1 MYSVYADNQKLDIKF
16 QLNIYKLNYKITK
29 RRHVHDFKK
38 ESKLYGDKLYND
50 KRI

>member
-1 MYSVYADNQKLDIKF
+1 MLCFLYSY
-16 QLNIYKLNYKITK
+16 YKLNYKITK